1 MDRSLSQ
8 PAASTCALRG
18 GCSAIECSEKQFA
31 VGQDV
36 EISKLTD
43 GGGAFGE
50 ETRGIFLTKICPWTK
65 HTL

>member
-1 MDRSLSQ
+1 MDCSLSR
-8 PAASTCALRG
+8 PAVSVCASQDKYYIVRCRQ
-18 GCSAIECSEKQFA
+18 KQFA

-43 GGGAFGE
+43 GGGVFGE
-50 ETRGIFLTKICPWTK
+50 ETGGIFLTKICPWTK

>member
-8 PAASTCALRG
+8 PAASECASQGRNYVV
-18 GCSAIECSEKQFA
+18 GCSQKQFA

-43 GGGAFGE
+43 GSGVFGE
-50 ETRGIFLTKICPWTK
+50 ETGGIFLTKICPWTK